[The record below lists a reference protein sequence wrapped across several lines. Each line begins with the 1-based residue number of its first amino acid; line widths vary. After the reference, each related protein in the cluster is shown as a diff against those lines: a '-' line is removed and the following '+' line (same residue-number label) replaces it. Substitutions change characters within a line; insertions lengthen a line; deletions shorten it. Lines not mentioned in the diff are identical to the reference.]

1 MDYSERRERERNQR
15 YDEIV
20 KAAEMLITDKGAD
33 AFTMDDVARASGFT
47 KKTLYSYFKSKEDL
61 NYEIL
66 YRSFTVLNSLL
77 DEKLKDNE
85 KLDEIEKIK
94 TIGKVIIDF
103 YNHHPEYYFTMSS
116 FQTKKVEEGEYQNFD
131 KCYTAGQYPVEI
143 LSKLLL
149 DGINNGRID
158 SSLSVNKTVV
168 ILWANIVGLINLMD
182 KKTQYINESFGTGMM
197 DIIEYGMDLMA
208 NLIRK

>member
-1 MDYSERRERERNQR
+1 MEYSQRRERERNQR

-33 AFTMDDVARASGFT
+33 AFTMDDVARNSGFT

-66 YRSFTVLNSLL
+66 FRSFMVLNSLL

-103 YNHHPEYYFTMSS
+103 YNRHPEYYFVMST
-116 FQTKKVEEGEYQNFD
+116 FQTKKIEEDYQNF
-131 KCYTAGQYPVEI
+131 KKSYTAGQYPVEI

-149 DGINNGRID
+149 DGIKNGSID
-158 SSLSVNKTVV
+158 SSIDVSKTVV

-182 KKTQYINESFGTGMM
+182 KKSQYINECFGTGMM
-197 DIIEYGMDLMA
+197 DIVEYGMDLMA
-208 NLIRK
+208 KLIRK